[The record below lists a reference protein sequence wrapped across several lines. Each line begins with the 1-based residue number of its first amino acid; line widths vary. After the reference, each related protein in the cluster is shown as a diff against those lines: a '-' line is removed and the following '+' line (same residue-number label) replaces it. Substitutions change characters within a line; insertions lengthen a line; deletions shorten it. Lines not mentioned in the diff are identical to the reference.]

1 MPFGRVLRLF
11 LVLSPIGVAYATD
24 TPSASRA
31 SFPLIDGLGSHRRP
45 ASHCPPLA
53 QRYFDQ
59 GIAFYSGFAH
69 GPAIK
74 SLREAERLAPDC
86 AMVHWAIALGYGPNI
101 NAPTVE
107 HSAATAAWAELQ
119 LAEHYA
125 GDASPVEQALI
136 DALAKRYAQPQPAD
150 RSSLDAA
157 YADAMRR
164 VWHRFPTDAD
174 VGTWFAEALMDLRPW
189 DQFTLDGQPQ
199 PGTEEVLATLDAVM
213 RLDLQHPYG
222 NHLYIHALEASREP
236 PRALPAAD
244 RLLHLQPILAH
255 NVHMPSHIY
264 VRIGRWQDAIQSNL
278 DAIAAQRRFEAIV
291 GPPAKGSSLPG
302 YNAHNEHMLA
312 YAAMMTGESAL
323 ALEHVRTAIRC
334 LTPNYVEK
342 IPDAGDYFA
351 VMPLEVMVRFGEW
364 DAILAEPTTYPDAA
378 RFTQAYSHAARGIA
392 FAAKGNIAGARQEQ
406 SAFRTAAKRISPA
419 AWFSLNPTVRIAALV
434 EPMLEGEIDLRAGQV
449 TEGLAALRQAV
460 ALEDGLGYDE
470 PPSWLIPIRHALG
483 AALLQ
488 RGRLAEAEAVYRQDL
503 KKLPDNGWSLY
514 GLGRTLS
521 LEHRTAEAALVEQQ
535 FHEIWAK
542 ADVSIDAS
550 CLCQSQ
556 P

>member
-1 MPFGRVLRLF
+1 MPFGRVLRL
-11 LVLSPIGVAYATD
+11 LLLLSPVGIACAAD
-24 TPSASRA
+24 TPSASRTP
-31 SFPLIDGLGSHRRP
+31 FPLIDGLGSHRRP
-45 ASHCPPLA
+45 VSHCPPRA

-74 SLREAERLAPDC
+74 SLREAERLAPAC
-86 AMVHWAIALGYGPNI
+86 AMVHWAIALAYGPNI

-107 HSAATAAWAELQ
+107 PEAATAAWSELQ
-119 LAEHYA
+119 LAERYA
-125 GDASPVEQALI
+125 GEASPVEQALI
-136 DALAKRYAQPQPAD
+136 AALAKRYAQPQPAD

-157 YADAMRR
+157 YADAMRQ

-189 DQFTLDGQPQ
+189 DQFTLDGIQQ
-199 PGTEEVLATLDAVM
+199 PGTAEVLATLDAVL
-213 RLDLQHPYG
+213 RLDLQHPYA
-222 NHLYIHALEASREP
+222 NHLTIHALEASLEP
-236 PRALPAAD
+236 ERAEAAAD

-278 DAIAAQRRFEAIV
+278 DAVAAQHRFEAIV
-291 GPPAKGSSLPG
+291 GPPGKGSLLPG

-323 ALEHVRTAIRC
+323 ALAHVRAAIRC
-334 LTPNYVEK
+334 LTPDYLAK
-342 IPDAGDYFA
+342 YPDAGDYFT
-351 VMPLEVMVRFGEW
+351 VMPLEVMVRFGAW
-364 DAILAEPTTYPDAA
+364 DAILAEPTTYPEAD
-378 RFTQAYSHAARGIA
+378 RFTQAYAHAARAIA
-392 FAAKGNIAGARQEQ
+392 FAAKGDIPAARQEQ
-406 SAFRTAAKRISPA
+406 TAFRRAAKLISPTA
-419 AWFSLNPTVRIAALV
+419 SFSLNPTVRVAALV

-449 TEGLAALRQAV
+449 SPGLAALQQAE

-488 RGRLAEAEAVYRQDL
+488 RGRWAEAEAVYRQDL

-514 GLGRTLS
+514 GLARTLT
-521 LEHRTAEAALVEQQ
+521 LEHRAAEAAAVETRFQAV
-535 FHEIWAK
+535 WAK

-550 CLCQSQ
+550 CLCQSGS
-556 P
+556 